1 MIRCSFL
8 VLVVN
13 SDRFQILRGYTLL
26 LKPPVFMR
34 SCIKTGTLCEVVQK
48 TYMFTHNVG
57 YLSKQNERK
66 ENEAGVSDVIYKSWQ
81 IIFVDVLF
89 CFILRLSEVD
99 HFQSVLA
106 HPAFQE
112 DPLGA
117 ITQHIRN
124 ATARG
129 MT

>member
-1 MIRCSFL
+1 MSFYVL
-8 VLVVN
+8 VLKIN
-13 SDRFQILRGYTLL
+13 SLVHAYIVL
-26 LKPPVFMR
+26 
-34 SCIKTGTLCEVVQK
+34 
-48 TYMFTHNVG
+48 TYAF
-57 YLSKQNERK
+57 
-66 ENEAGVSDVIYKSWQ
+66 
-81 IIFVDVLF
+81 
-89 CFILRLSEVD
+89 RLSEVD

-106 HPAFQE
+106 HPAFKE

>member
-1 MIRCSFL
+1 MGLHPSRLFL
-8 VLVVN
+8 CALA
-13 SDRFQILRGYTLL
+13 S
-26 LKPPVFMR
+26 
-34 SCIKTGTLCEVVQK
+34 STLCEVVQK

-66 ENEAGVSDVIYKSWQ
+66 EKEAGVSDMIYKSWQ